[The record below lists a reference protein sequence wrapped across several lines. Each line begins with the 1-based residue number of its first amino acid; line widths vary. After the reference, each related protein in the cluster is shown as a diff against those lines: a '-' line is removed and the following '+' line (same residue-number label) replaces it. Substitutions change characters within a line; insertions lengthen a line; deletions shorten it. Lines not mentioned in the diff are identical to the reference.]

1 MKVEK
6 SIEITALP
14 EKVWS
19 FLIKPEKVLLWYTPL
34 QRFEYTTEQRA
45 IEGAP
50 LYFEEKVAGRLMKL
64 DCIVTECIENK
75 RFAFKMISGSMMK
88 SYQERWIV
96 AVTPRGCRFTF
107 MEQGEMPYGFFN
119 KIIDP
124 LAEVMSGSII
134 KKMLNR
140 LKSLAEI

>member
-6 SIEITALP
+6 SVEITALP

-34 QRFEYTTEQRA
+34 QKFEYPTEQHA
-45 IEGAP
+45 VDGAP

-64 DCIVTECIENK
+64 NCVVTECIENK
-75 RFAFKMISGSMMK
+75 RFAFKMTSGSMMK

-96 AVTPRGCRFTF
+96 EATPRGCRFTF
-107 MEQGEMPYGFFN
+107 IEQGEMPYGFLN
-119 KIIDP
+119 RIIDP
-124 LAEVMSGSII
+124 LAEVMSGSVI
-134 KKMLNR
+134 KKMLDR
-140 LKSLAEI
+140 LKNLIEL